1 VHYWL
6 PYRNIHILQTDI
18 QQDQLRSSVGGT
30 VSYSQPNRGFLNM
43 SSVRL
48 KSRKRMLGLGAAAL
62 AVAIPAVLLTGS
74 VSPAAADGT
83 ARHATAKHG
92 AGTLSVPLSV
102 DWKFTGGFFG
112 SNPASPVITSDTAY
126 IACGNAIYA
135 ISLETGGMKWRYPA
149 DPSAALPKLVVLTPT
164 LANGTLYVSAPDG
177 LYALSAA
184 DGKQLWRF
192 NPAGKSQ
199 VITTPI
205 VVGEHVY
212 FIAQN
217 GRMYDI
223 NATSGEMSD
232 GPFKPANRPAGV
244 DIGGDLAAEP
254 TVNGNDVYYVTA
266 DQRIHAINLAS
277 GVVRYGVHFTAD
289 TSTAKP
295 VFYGD
300 GFYLGTGATFAS
312 YRSLNGQ
319 IRWSIPLPTDLAVP
333 PAVDE
338 TGNAY
343 IVLSDRTVY
352 SINSR
357 GKGLWKKPAKLDNR
371 ALTQPVVA
379 GNLLIITTAL
389 GGVSAYDTSTGELRW
404 NYKLSASSSNPAS
417 VPQGTSVAAQP
428 VVVGDTLYAL
438 SDDGSLTAFRHDA
451 LDTTP
456 PVIDRLDP
464 ELGEEIN
471 GRPPVRISA
480 HLVDDGSGLDLSTIT
495 MSLDGVTLKRKS
507 EDAVT
512 TAMDNGF
519 IYKVDTS
526 TVEYTTIEN
535 ETGKSATLADGHHTV
550 TVTVKDWKGNEATK
564 TWTFVTDD
572 TIRKNSKSSSQGGVL
587 GGKGGKGGGFGG
599 GKGGGGGEPGGFGGA
614 GGGN

>member
-1 VHYWL
+1 
-6 PYRNIHILQTDI
+6 
-18 QQDQLRSSVGGT
+18 
-30 VSYSQPNRGFLNM
+30 M

-48 KSRKRMLGLGAAAL
+48 KSRKCMLGLGAAAL
-62 AVAIPAVLLTGS
+62 AVAIPGVLVTGIL
-74 VSPAAADGT
+74 PAAADGT
-83 ARHATAKHG
+83 ARHAAAKHA

-112 SNPASPVITSDTAY
+112 SNPASPVISADTAY

-135 ISLETGGMKWRYPA
+135 VSLETGGMKWRYPA
-149 DPSAALPKLVVLTPT
+149 DPTAALPKLVVLTPT
-164 LANGTLYVSAPDG
+164 LSNGTLYVSAPDG
-177 LYALSAA
+177 LYALNAA

-199 VITTPI
+199 VVTSPI
-205 VVGEHVY
+205 VSGDHVY

-217 GRMYDI
+217 GRMYDV
-223 NATSGEMSD
+223 NAASGDLSD
-232 GPFKPANRPAGV
+232 GPFKLPNRPAGV

-254 TVNGNDVYYVTA
+254 TVNGGDVYYVTA
-266 DQRIHAINLAS
+266 DQRVHALNLSS

-289 TSTAKP
+289 TATAKP
-295 VFYGD
+295 AFYGD
-300 GFYLGTGATFAS
+300 GFYLGTGSTFAS

-333 PAVDE
+333 PTVDE

-352 SINSR
+352 ALNSR

-371 ALTQPVVA
+371 ALTQPVIA
-379 GNLLIITTAL
+379 GNLLIVNTAL
-389 GGVSAYDTSTGELRW
+389 GGVSAFDVATGELRW
-404 NYKLSASSSNPAS
+404 NYHFSPSSVNPSS
-417 VPQGTSVAAQP
+417 VPQGTSVAALP

-438 SDDGSLTAFRHDA
+438 ADDGSLTAFRHDA

-456 PVIDRLDP
+456 PVIDKIDP

-480 HLVDDGSGLDLSTIT
+480 HISDDGSGVDISTIT
-495 MSLDGVTLKRKS
+495 VQLDGVALKRKS
-507 EDAVT
+507 EDAVR
-512 TAMDNGF
+512 TATDNGF
-519 IYKVDTS
+519 VYKADTA
-526 TVEYTTIEN
+526 TIEYSTIEN

-564 TWTFVTDD
+564 SWSFVTDD
-572 TIRKNSKSSSQGGVL
+572 SIRKTSKSSTGGGVL